1 MQVFGNCL
9 LSVRLQYLWSS
20 FSFVFNLNNGVF
32 ANAIILLLFCVC
44 FVYMF
49 LWNGNMV
56 LYRELLDLFVRLI
69 KIWI

>member
-1 MQVFGNCL
+1 MYFRP
-9 LSVRLQYLWSS
+9 STIFWSS
-20 FSFVFNLNNGVF
+20 FSFVFNLNNGVFF